1 MANAHSHSPVGVI
14 GTANAPNDTVSD
26 ASPMSEGRSI
36 NSDSDRNL
44 QGHLTNQCR
53 REDWCFGFEKL
64 GSGVADMYACGV
76 IVNGRFRGASGNLRE
91 KPMRRVAGDA
101 DGKGRPTDTNYGR
114 PDTGPSRPC
123 VVVTPG
129 SSRRNDTHPNR

>member
-1 MANAHSHSPVGVI
+1 MRITRAKITGISRRHQGLVANAHSHSPVGVI

-76 IVNGRFRGASGNLRE
+76 IVNGRFRGASGNLRAE
-91 KPMRRVAGDA
+91 A
-101 DGKGRPTDTNYGR
+101 
-114 PDTGPSRPC
+114 
-123 VVVTPG
+123 
-129 SSRRNDTHPNR
+129 